1 MGLRQYKRSSR
12 MLNLLRRP
20 NRSLTEIIRFSFDNI
35 IKYNMKH
42 FNKNPKSQTS
52 FQIYYSPEF
61 KMYDFT
67 VFNYKKEIIYHYHFS
82 NLKQINKLIQQY
94 KTI

>member
-1 MGLRQYKRSSR
+1 MNTGNSLE
-12 MLNLLRRP
+12 
-20 NRSLTEIIRFSFDNI
+20 LTEIIRKRSDNI
-35 IKYNMKH
+35 IKYIMKH

-67 VFNYKKEIIYHYHFS
+67 IFNYKKELEYITSH
-82 NLKQINKLIQQY
+82 NKLFEY
-94 KTI
+94 WE

>member
-1 MGLRQYKRSSR
+1 LNIGNS
-12 MLNLLRRP
+12 LNL
-20 NRSLTEIIRFSFDNI
+20 TEKIRKGSDNI
-35 IKYNMKH
+35 IKYIMKY

-67 VFNYKKEIIYHYHFS
+67 IFNYKKEVIYHYHFS

-94 KTI
+94 K

>member
-1 MGLRQYKRSSR
+1 
-12 MLNLLRRP
+12 
-20 NRSLTEIIRFSFDNI
+20 
-35 IKYNMKH
+35 MKH

-67 VFNYKKEIIYHYHFS
+67 VFNYKKEIENNIKEYYNLNKIYYS
-82 NLKQINKLIQQY
+82 IA
-94 KTI
+94 